1 MKLPGT
7 LKYHIEIKHHTMMK
21 VGAVKFI
28 HTDEPRHTISKTL
41 RKLIKT
47 INYLRKNNM
56 YVIVSLPSGFVAR
69 NQISYPR
76 ERPT

>member
-1 MKLPGT
+1 MK
-7 LKYHIEIKHHTMMK
+7 I
-21 VGAVKFI
+21 GAVKFI
-28 HTDEPRHTISKTL
+28 HTDEPRYTISKTL

-47 INYLRKNNM
+47 INDFRKNKM